1 MQMAQATFAVDVI
14 GVSAGSGDAGVD
26 GLSALP
32 DHDEIV
38 DHTCPERS
46 EHIFPGLGQ
55 RNFAGAKS
63 ARQILP
69 GITRSPS
76 LGGFWLAVQR
86 FESVVSHAH
95 TRYRR
100 GSLHGMLFPAGLAA
114 HGHCK
119 KDCREWNKIPAGA
132 L

>member
-1 MQMAQATFAVDVI
+1 LA
-14 GVSAGSGDAGVD
+14 
-26 GLSALP
+26 

-38 DHTCPERS
+38 DHTCPQRS
-46 EHIFPGLGQ
+46 ENVLPGLGQ
-55 RNFAGAKS
+55 RNFSGAKS
-63 ARQILP
+63 ARQIMP
-69 GITRSPS
+69 RIMHSRI

-86 FESVVSHAH
+86 FESVISHAH

-100 GSLHGMLFPAGLAA
+100 GSLHGMLFPAGVAA

-119 KDCREWNKIPAGA
+119 KDCRGGNKIPAGA